1 MENKRLFNNF
11 NLANKEIEK
20 ILNEFDSDIKTAVKK
35 ITGKLNQD
43 YEQII
48 RLEIFKSL
56 SRNRKK

>member
-11 NLANKEIEK
+11 NLTNKEIEK
-20 ILNEFDSDIKTAVKK
+20 ILKEFDSDIKTAVKK
-35 ITGKLNQD
+35 ITGKPNQD

>member
-11 NLANKEIEK
+11 NLTNKEIEK
-20 ILNEFDSDIKTAVKK
+20 ILKEFDSDIKTAVKK
-35 ITGKLNQD
+35 ITGKQNQD
-43 YEQII
+43 YEQNI